1 MSTETELAPVTVEVQ
16 SPESEQVKTETPTE
30 VTEAPK
36 DEVTQAE
43 KTFTQAELDAILQ
56 KRIAKAEA
64 QAERRVLKALE
75 KFQPRQ
81 EAPAPV
87 AQNDGKPTL
96 AMYGGDTEAYADAL
110 TDWKLEQRDRASSQ
124 AKAQEQGKTIQDKTE
139 KLYAEAEKLDG
150 FDRDTFDSLPLTP
163 HIAQALIDSDTP
175 AKLMAYMAA
184 NSEEVERISKLS
196 PARQAAE
203 LGKLELK
210 LTSAPKTSKAPEPIK
225 PIGNRG
231 SVSTGDISK
240 MSVDEYIAFRQKG
253 PKPFWMK

>member
-16 SPESEQVKTETPTE
+16 SPESEQVKTETPAA

-36 DEVTQAE
+36 DEATQAE
-43 KTFTQAELDAILQ
+43 KTFTQAELDAIVQ

-75 KFQPRQ
+75 KFQPQR
-81 EAPAPV
+81 EAPQPV
-87 AQNDGKPTL
+87 QQNDAKPTL
-96 AMYGGDTEAYADAL
+96 AAYGGDTEAYADAL

-139 KLYAEAEKLDG
+139 KLYAEAEELEG
-150 FDRDTFDSLPLTP
+150 FDRDAFDELPLTP
-163 HIAQALIDSDTP
+163 HIAQALIDSDVP
-175 AKLMAYMAA
+175 AKLMAYMASNA
-184 NSEEVERISKLS
+184 KEVERISKLS

-210 LTSAPKTSKAPEPIK
+210 LTSAPKVSKAPAPIT

-231 SVSTGDISK
+231 SVSTGDIGK
-240 MSVDEYIAFRQKG
+240 MSVEEYLAMRSKG
-253 PKPFWMK
+253 PKPVWMK